1 MPVDVDI
8 FVNEKKAVITTGV
21 RKNNKTIIST
31 GDIKIKPNQFILFII
46 FYKSN
51 RSEIHSCLL
60 FEKYYLTSKS
70 SPSFEDNSLSRSFT
84 ASAADLEPVH
94 TDSKPAHIA
103 SENTPYCK
111 WLG

>member
-46 FYKSN
+46 FYK
-51 RSEIHSCLL
+51 LTGVK
-60 FEKYYLTSKS
+60 FTPVYYL
-70 SPSFEDNSLSRSFT
+70 
-84 ASAADLEPVH
+84 
-94 TDSKPAHIA
+94 
-103 SENTPYCK
+103 
-111 WLG
+111 